1 MNWGG
6 SGSRRVSFRA
16 ATRLGMPPRRR
27 RFVER
32 GSVGQV
38 AVVTLVAVAF
48 RIRRAVAAG

>member
-32 GSVGQV
+32 GSVGRV
-38 AVVTLVAVAF
+38 AVVTLAVAF